1 MALSERHRSEL
12 YQHFEPE
19 LGAELAEAFV
29 REFPKGSGDELV
41 TREYLDLRLD
51 ALAGDLRS
59 GIIGQMTTYF
69 IGFTSVIVGAM
80 AIATTVIIAAN

>member
-12 YQHFEPE
+12 YTYFEPR
-19 LGAELAEAFV
+19 LGDEVTEAML

-51 ALAGDLRS
+51 AMMGRIATLVVGTASVVLA
-59 GIIGQMTTYF
+59 
-69 IGFTSVIVGAM
+69 AM
-80 AIATTVIIAAN
+80 AIATTVLLAAD

>member
-1 MALSERHRSEL
+1 MALSEKHRSEL

-19 LGAELAEAFV
+19 LGAELAEALV

-51 ALAGDLRS
+51 AFRGD
-59 GIIGQMTTYF
+59 IIGRMTALVLGAAT
-69 IGFTSVIVGAM
+69 VLLGAM
-80 AIATTVIIAAN
+80 AVATTIIIAAS